1 MTVFIGRREFM
12 TLLGG
17 AAAWPLAARAQL
29 NAKLHRIGILET
41 TSPSSNAINVAAL
54 RQGLRDR
61 GYIEGENLLLEYRS
75 ADGRAD
81 RFPELAAELIRL
93 NVDLI
98 VARGTPAVMAARDAS
113 RNTPIV
119 ATALAEPYSVVA
131 SLARPGGN
139 VTGLS
144 SFAADLNSKR
154 VELLREVIPNIRRIG
169 AIINLGSPNLRRS
182 YAEIET
188 ATRAFGIQSQ
198 LLSVRKAEDIAP
210 AFDEA
215 VSKRMNAL
223 LVSIDVLTQGN
234 RNFIVELAAK
244 HGLPAMYASR
254 EFIDVGGLIALG
266 VSYPDLYRRAA
277 TYIDK
282 IFRGTRPAD
291 LPVEQPTKFELL
303 INLKTAKAL
312 GLEIPPTLL
321 ARADEVIE

>member
-1 MTVFIGRREFM
+1 
-12 TLLGG
+12 
-17 AAAWPLAARAQL
+17 
-29 NAKLHRIGILET
+29 
-41 TSPSSNAINVAAL
+41 
-54 RQGLRDR
+54 
-61 GYIEGENLLLEYRS
+61 
-75 ADGRAD
+75 
-81 RFPELAAELIRL
+81 
-93 NVDLI
+93 
-98 VARGTPAVMAARDAS
+98 MAARDAS

>member
-1 MTVFIGRREFM
+1 MMKRREFI

-17 AAAWPLAARAQL
+17 AAAWPMAVRAQS
-29 NAKLHRIGILET
+29 NAKLHRIGVLET
-41 TSPSSNAINVAAL
+41 TSPSSNATNVAAL
-54 RQGLRDR
+54 RQGLRDH
-61 GYIEGENLLLEYRS
+61 GYIEGQNLLLDYRS
-75 ADGRAD
+75 ADGRAE

-113 RNTPIV
+113 RDTPIV

-144 SFAADLNSKR
+144 SFVSDLNSKR

-169 AIINLGSPNLRRS
+169 AIINLESPNLTRS
-182 YAEIET
+182 YGEIES

-198 LLSVRKAEDIAP
+198 LLSVRRSEDIAP

-215 VSKRMNAL
+215 VAKRMNAL
-223 LVSIDVLTQGN
+223 LVGIDVLTQGN
-234 RNFIVELAAK
+234 RNFIVELAAR
-244 HGLPAMYASR
+244 HRLPAIYSSR

-291 LPVEQPTKFELL
+291 LPVEQPTKFELI

-312 GLEIPPTLL
+312 GLDVPATLL